1 MFISNLLLKGDKCLI
16 GFIICLVLIVLA
28 VILYTS
34 HKNNVTDKD
43 STYNTLEDIPSAKEN
58 KQYSTP
64 GKVEKPISTKRTLI
78 DTVSKQGDFVS
89 MKLDTY
95 SVKER
100 FNDVLPFKYK
110 QSHTYKIKGKDLA
123 TNRQKTFTI
132 VAFDEED
139 LKKRAFAKGL
149 IEPFEITVCDVPPSD
164 KQKDFLRDLGI
175 TVKSEFS
182 SEDASCIISRT
193 YEHEPAAEEWL
204 LTFAMGHNIPFSLYA
219 TSGNVIYHIC
229 KDYFTDI
236 IHEIAFWVFA
246 VNRHASGDTIF
257 YENRFVSV
265 AKALNKD
272 NDFMRLYKK
281 TNIDY
286 MRPNSRTIIY
296 KKVIEA
302 LNEK

>member
-1 MFISNLLLKGDKCLI
+1 M
-16 GFIICLVLIVLA
+16 IVLLICVILVVIA
-28 VILYTS
+28 VILYS
-34 HKNNVTDKD
+34 IKNKTNINTECKSASGKIDSVEQNTDNESQK
-43 STYNTLEDIPSAKEN
+43 
-58 KQYSTP
+58 YSMP
-64 GKVEKPISTKRTLI
+64 GKIEKPISTKRTLI
-78 DTVSKQGDFVS
+78 DTMSQQGDCVS
-89 MKLDTY
+89 IQLNTY
-95 SVKER
+95 SIKER
-100 FNDVLPFKYK
+100 FRDVLPFQYK
-110 QSHTYKIKGKDLA
+110 QSHTYKIKGKNLA

-164 KQKDFLRDLGI
+164 KQKDFLRDLGMTI
-175 TVKSEFS
+175 KSEYS

-204 LTFAMGHNIPFSLYA
+204 LTFAMGRNIPFSLYA

-236 IHEIAFWVFA
+236 IHEIAFWVFT
-246 VNRHASGDTIF
+246 VNHHASGDTIF

-265 AKALNKD
+265 AKVLNKD
-272 NDFMRLYKK
+272 NDFMRLYEK